1 MPRLRWFRV
10 LAAVALLIVTG
21 CSASAPPPGPPEPSA
36 VALYTLAESNRGKL
50 TDINHGKPTDIGWH
64 AASGTFLV
72 ATYNDGTIYR
82 GRLADPDVPVY
93 MTGKLGETVSGIAV
107 AGDLLYAAGSIS
119 GQIRVYDLVTKTQVG
134 RFETGSGGKVLDL
147 VVTGSGDVWATDRT
161 RPVLWHLTAQ
171 QVAEG
176 SGSPTALPVTP
187 EIAFTPSPHNLTGIV
202 AVSDRRLLVVNE
214 SDGALYRIDLDP
226 QAPRGRT
233 ITRVEGATVR
243 QGEGMTLDGHRLVL
257 ADFHGLSI
265 VDLSDDAGRAIA
277 VTKVR
282 DPAFNGALSVAR
294 VADRYVAVNS
304 STGDGQPYVLVSVPV
319 AR

>member
-10 LAAVALLIVTG
+10 LAAVAFSIVAG
-21 CSASAPPPGPPEPSA
+21 CSAPAPPPGPPEPSA

-161 RPVLWHLTAQ
+161 RPVLYVLGACQLFRTSLARTAGPFDES
-171 QVAEG
+171 VFLGWDDADWCIRIRDAGGEI
-176 SGSPTALPVTP
+176 VYFP
-187 EIAFTPSPHNLTGIV
+187 EASVIHSY
-202 AVSDRRLLVVNE
+202 RRLTRKQPV
-214 SDGALYRIDLDP
+214 SHAALKMLSAHVRFQWKYRRRRRELI
-226 QAPRGRT
+226 
-233 ITRVEGATVR
+233 
-243 QGEGMTLDGHRLVL
+243 RL
-257 ADFHGLSI
+257 G
-265 VDLSDDAGRAIA
+265 
-277 VTKVR
+277 
-282 DPAFNGALSVAR
+282 NALG
-294 VADRYVAVNS
+294 
-304 STGDGQPYVLVSVPV
+304 T
-319 AR
+319 

>member
-1 MPRLRWFRV
+1 MPRPRWFRV
-10 LAAVALLIVTG
+10 LAAVPILIVVG
-21 CSASAPPPGPPEPSA
+21 CSAPAPPPGPPPASA
-36 VALYTLAESNRGKL
+36 AALYTLAESTRG
-50 TDINHGKPTDIGWH
+50 TPHDIRHGEPVDIGWH

-93 MTGKLGETVSGIAV
+93 MAGTLGQTVAGIAV

-119 GQIRVYDLVTKTQVG
+119 GQIRVYDLATKAQVG
-134 RFETGSGGKVLDL
+134 RFETGSGGEVLDL
-147 VVTGSGDVWATDRT
+147 VVTSSGDVWATDGT

-171 QVAEG
+171 QTAEG
-176 SGSPTALPVTP
+176 SGTPSALPLTP
-187 EIAFTPSPHNLTGIV
+187 EIAFTPGPHNLSGIV
-202 AVSDRRLLVVNE
+202 AVSDRRLLVVHE
-214 SDGALYRIDLDP
+214 GDGGLYRIDLDP

-233 ITRVEGATVR
+233 ITRIDGATVR
-243 QGEGMTLDGHRLVL
+243 QGEGMTLDGNRLVV

-265 VDLSDDAGRAIA
+265 VELSDDAGRATA
-277 VTKVR
+277 VTPIR
-282 DPAFNGALSVAR
+282 DPAFNRTFSVTR

-319 AR
+319 PS